1 CALLGVPGD
10 APLVRISRKETTG
23 ALKESIKEEV
33 PEVITCAA
41 RDLQLYV
48 ARDPSKG
55 DADRGEWLSDE
66 DESLLTSALQ
76 RGEVDGAVKALLGGA
91 APMKATGMLQ
101 SIFDKLKMP
110 PPSTKQIHIL
120 VQLPS
125 AGRVGTRAEQRDQGV
140 LVLEPAIKRL
150 KTTSWQR
157 DHGEASGASAA
168 QFSMEKVE
176 LEIDPAEFDLDA
188 LSEKVG
194 SRIGTPG
201 LHAFWST
208 LGEFPP
214 GYHVRKEEEMFW
226 AVVKQ
231 LLLSTGKSPVVILG
245 SPGVGKSCFLV
256 LLAFYVAYF
265 QNRKV
270 LVIRQLK
277 SCDRKNAVVFLKGKD
292 GEHERSSGTS
302 WKVSVY
308 RAFNLSA
315 ADIDAVREAEMTR
328 GSLVLVDGY
337 TQKYVKANDSLRPF
351 NILATSC
358 QYDKKSDD
366 PATMVVLP
374 AWRFEDLLGYVL
386 SNRSW
391 LVETKQRAASDGTS
405 EEVIRQLVAEHYK
418 YSGGSLRAFCTTRE
432 AITRVLTAAA
442 FFPREQSYQLVYE
455 RSGARSDDRSNH
467 FYRQYIV
474 DPSNVNHYVNQIC
487 WYVSVDSA
495 YALKL
500 LGRHNLRLDKYL
512 EYYRHAETVGAGYLG
527 LAYESLLHRAV
538 SESIGNGKHSV
549 EIALRVDDSYE
560 RIVLDVKRTWCS
572 GENKADC
579 HDALT
584 ILDENTYWHP
594 DYPLF
599 PFVDAVTTCD
609 AFAKG
614 SEEPERVLAYVQV
627 TIRDRKTFTTADFA
641 ALDEVMERNTKRLP
655 TKRIFVV
662 VTNKVATRDS
672 FTLTVEDGASCP
684 TMVGCFDPGSLE
696 ERGARVWLSSGE

>member
-1 CALLGVPGD
+1 
-10 APLVRISRKETTG
+10 
-23 ALKESIKEEV
+23 
-33 PEVITCAA
+33 
-41 RDLQLYV
+41 
-48 ARDPSKG
+48 
-55 DADRGEWLSDE
+55 
-66 DESLLTSALQ
+66 
-76 RGEVDGAVKALLGGA
+76 
-91 APMKATGMLQ
+91 
-101 SIFDKLKMP
+101 
-110 PPSTKQIHIL
+110 
-120 VQLPS
+120 
-125 AGRVGTRAEQRDQGV
+125 
-140 LVLEPAIKRL
+140 
-150 KTTSWQR
+150 
-157 DHGEASGASAA
+157 
-168 QFSMEKVE
+168 MEKVE
-176 LEIDPAEFDLDA
+176 LEIDSTEFDLDA
-188 LSEKVG
+188 LGEKVG

-201 LHAFWST
+201 LHAFWSS

-214 GYHVRKEEEMFW
+214 GYHVRKEEAMFW
-226 AVVKQ
+226 SVVKQ

-256 LLAFYVAYF
+256 LLAFYVACF
-265 QNRKV
+265 HKRKV
-270 LVIRQLK
+270 LLIRQLK
-277 SCDRKNAVVFLKGKD
+277 SGDRKNAVVFLNGKD
-292 GEHERSSGTS
+292 GESERSSGTS
-302 WKVSVY
+302 WKVSIHQ
-308 RAFNLSA
+308 AFNQTF
-315 ADIDAVREAEMTR
+315 RELHAIRKAEMTR

-337 TQKYVKANDSLRPF
+337 TQNDVKADICLALRPF
-351 NILATSC
+351 HILATSC
-358 QYDKKSDD
+358 HYDKKSND
-366 PATMVVLP
+366 PANMVVLP

-386 SNRSW
+386 SNRRW
-391 LVETKQRAASDGTS
+391 LVETGLRKTPDGTS

-418 YSGGSLRAFCTTRE
+418 YSGGSLRDFCMTQGALVNFLE
-432 AITRVLTAAA
+432 ASSNRLSQV
-442 FFPREQSYQLVYE
+442 QSYQLVFE

-467 FYRQYIV
+467 FYCHYIV
-474 DPSNVNHYVNQIC
+474 DPSNADHYVTHRC
-487 WYVSVDSA
+487 WFVSVDSA

-549 EIALRVDDSYE
+549 EIALRTDAPYE

-641 ALDEVMERNTKRLP
+641 ALDEVMEKNTKRLP

-672 FTLTVEDGASCP
+672 FRLTVEDGASCP

>member
-1 CALLGVPGD
+1 MSGEAKEEEKELLLICALLGVPGD
-10 APLVRISRKETTG
+10 AFSVVISNKETTD
-23 ALKESIKEEV
+23 ALKKSIKAEV

-66 DESLLTSALQ
+66 GESLLTSALQ
-76 RGEVDGAVKALLGGA
+76 RGEVDEAIKALLEGA

-125 AGRVGTRAEQRDQGV
+125 AGRVWTCVGQSDQEV
-140 LVLEPAIKRL
+140 LVLEPVTKRPR
-150 KTTSWQR
+150 TTSWR
-157 DHGEASGASAA
+157 GDGGEAEREEV
-168 QFSMEKVE
+168 MET
-176 LEIDPAEFDLDA
+176 LHFDPAEFDLDA

-194 SRIGTPG
+194 SRIETPG
-201 LHAFWST
+201 LHAFWSS
-208 LGEFPP
+208 LGGFPP
-214 GYHVRKEEEMFW
+214 GYHVRKEEAMFW
-226 AVVKQ
+226 SVVKQ
-231 LLLSTGKSPVVILG
+231 LLLSTEKSPVVILG
-245 SPGVGKSCFLV
+245 SPGVGKSCFLM

-265 QNRKV
+265 QNRKT
-270 LVIRQLK
+270 LLIRQIK
-277 SCDRKNAVVFLKGKD
+277 SVDRKNAVVFLKGKD
-292 GEHERSSGTS
+292 GEHEQASGTS
-302 WKVSVY
+302 CKVSVY

-315 ADIDAVREAEMTR
+315 DNIDAVREAEMTR

-337 TQKYVKANDSLRPF
+337 TQNDVKANDSLRPF

-358 QYDKKSDD
+358 QYNKKSND
-366 PATMVVLP
+366 PANMVVLP

-386 SNRSW
+386 KNRRW
-391 LVETKQRAASDGTS
+391 LVETGLRKTSDGTS
-405 EEVIRQLVAEHYK
+405 EESIRKLVAEHYK
-418 YSGGSLRAFCTTRE
+418 YSGGSLRDFCMTQVALVNFLETSSNCLSQ
-432 AITRVLTAAA
+432 V
-442 FFPREQSYQLVYE
+442 QSYQLVFE

-474 DPSNVNHYVNQIC
+474 DPSNVNHYVTTRC
-487 WYVSVDSA
+487 WFVSVDSA
-495 YALKL
+495 VALNL
-500 LGRHNLRLDKYL
+500 LGRSNLRLDKYL

-527 LAYESLLHRAV
+527 SAYESLLHRAV
-538 SESIGNGKHSV
+538 SESTGNDKHSV
-549 EIALRVDDSYE
+549 EIALRADAPYE

-599 PFVDAVTTCD
+599 PFVDAVTACD
-609 AFAKG
+609 AFVKG
-614 SEEPERVLAYVQV
+614 SEEPERVLAYVQ
-627 TIRDRKTFTTADFA
+627 
-641 ALDEVMERNTKRLP
+641 
-655 TKRIFVV
+655 
-662 VTNKVATRDS
+662 
-672 FTLTVEDGASCP
+672 
-684 TMVGCFDPGSLE
+684 
-696 ERGARVWLSSGE
+696 

>member
-1 CALLGVPGD
+1 MSGEAKEEEKELLLICALLGVPGD
-10 APLVRISRKETTG
+10 ALSVVISNKETTD

-66 DESLLTSALQ
+66 GESLLTSALK
-76 RGEVDGAVKALLGGA
+76 RGEVDEAIKALLGGA

-125 AGRVGTRAEQRDQGV
+125 ADRVGTLVGQRDRGV
-140 LVLEPAIKRL
+140 LVLEPATKRPR
-150 KTTSWQR
+150 TTSWR
-157 DHGEASGASAA
+157 GDGGEDEREEV
-168 QFSMEKVE
+168 MET
-176 LEIDPAEFDLDA
+176 LHFDPAEFDLDA

-194 SRIGTPG
+194 SRIETPG
-201 LHAFWST
+201 LHAFWSS

-214 GYHVRKEEEMFW
+214 GYHVRKEEAMFW
-226 AVVKQ
+226 SVVKQ

-256 LLAFYVAYF
+256 LLAFYVACF

-270 LVIRQLK
+270 LVIRQIK
-277 SCDRKNAVVFLKGKD
+277 SVDRKNAVVFLKGKD
-292 GEHERSSGTS
+292 GEHEQASGTS
-302 WKVSVY
+302 CKVSVY

-328 GSLVLVDGY
+328 GSLVLIDGY
-337 TQKYVKANDSLRPF
+337 TQGKINADDSLRPF
-351 NILATSC
+351 HILATSY

-366 PATMVVLP
+366 PANMVMLP

-386 SNRSW
+386 KNRRW
-391 LVETKQRAASDGTS
+391 LVETGLRATSDGTS
-405 EEVIRQLVAEHYK
+405 EEVIRKLVAEHYK
-418 YSGGSLRAFCTTRE
+418 YSGGNLRAFCTTRE

-442 FFPREQSYQLVYE
+442 FFPREQSYQLVFE

-474 DPSNVNHYVNQIC
+474 DPSSADHYVTTRC
-487 WYVSVDSA
+487 WFVSVDSA
-495 YALKL
+495 VALNL
-500 LGRHNLRLDKYL
+500 LGRSNLRLDKYL
-512 EYYRHAETVGAGYLG
+512 AYYRHAETVGAGYLG
-527 LAYESLLHRAV
+527 SAYEALLHRAV

-549 EIALRVDDSYE
+549 EIALRVDAPYE
-560 RIVLDVKRTWCS
+560 RIVLDVKRAWCS

-599 PFVDAVTTCD
+599 PFVDAVTACD
-609 AFAKG
+609 AFVKG
-614 SEEPERVLAYVQV
+614 SEEPERVLAYVQ
-627 TIRDRKTFTTADFA
+627 
-641 ALDEVMERNTKRLP
+641 
-655 TKRIFVV
+655 
-662 VTNKVATRDS
+662 
-672 FTLTVEDGASCP
+672 
-684 TMVGCFDPGSLE
+684 
-696 ERGARVWLSSGE
+696 

>member
-1 CALLGVPGD
+1 MSGEAKEEEKELLLICALLGVPGD
-10 APLVRISRKETTG
+10 APLVRISRKEITD
-23 ALKESIKEEV
+23 ALKEAIKAKV

-55 DADRGEWLSDE
+55 DADHGEWLSDE

-76 RGEVDGAVKALLGGA
+76 RGEVDEAIKALLGGA

-125 AGRVGTRAEQRDQGV
+125 AGRVGPRAEQRDRGV

-176 LEIDPAEFDLDA
+176 LEIDSTEFDLDA
-188 LSEKVG
+188 LGEKVG

-201 LHAFWST
+201 LHAFWSS

-214 GYHVRKEEEMFW
+214 GYHVRKEEAMFW
-226 AVVKQ
+226 SVVKQ

-256 LLAFYVAYF
+256 LLAFYVACF
-265 QNRKV
+265 HKRKV
-270 LVIRQLK
+270 LLIRQLK
-277 SCDRKNAVVFLKGKD
+277 SGDRKNAVVFLNGKD
-292 GEHERSSGTS
+292 GESERSSGTS
-302 WKVSVY
+302 CKVSVY

-337 TQKYVKANDSLRPF
+337 TQGKINADDSLRPF
-351 NILATSC
+351 HILATSC

-366 PATMVVLP
+366 PANMVVLP

-386 SNRSW
+386 KNRRW
-391 LVETKQRAASDGTS
+391 LVETKLRATSDGTS
-405 EEVIRQLVAEHYK
+405 EEVIRKLVAEHYK
-418 YSGGSLRAFCTTRE
+418 YSGGNLRAFCTTRE

-474 DPSNVNHYVNQIC
+474 DPSSADHYVT
-487 WYVSVDSA
+487 
-495 YALKL
+495 
-500 LGRHNLRLDKYL
+500 H
-512 EYYRHAETVGAGYLG
+512 
-527 LAYESLLHRAV
+527 
-538 SESIGNGKHSV
+538 
-549 EIALRVDDSYE
+549 
-560 RIVLDVKRTWCS
+560 
-572 GENKADC
+572 
-579 HDALT
+579 
-584 ILDENTYWHP
+584 
-594 DYPLF
+594 
-599 PFVDAVTTCD
+599 
-609 AFAKG
+609 
-614 SEEPERVLAYVQV
+614 
-627 TIRDRKTFTTADFA
+627 
-641 ALDEVMERNTKRLP
+641 
-655 TKRIFVV
+655 
-662 VTNKVATRDS
+662 
-672 FTLTVEDGASCP
+672 
-684 TMVGCFDPGSLE
+684 
-696 ERGARVWLSSGE
+696 

>member
-1 CALLGVPGD
+1 MSGEAKEEEKELLLICALLGVPGD
-10 APLVRISRKETTG
+10 ALSVVISNKETTD

-66 DESLLTSALQ
+66 GESLLTSALK
-76 RGEVDGAVKALLGGA
+76 RGEVDEAIKALLGGA

-125 AGRVGTRAEQRDQGV
+125 ADRVGTLVGQRDRGV
-140 LVLEPAIKRL
+140 LVLEPATKRPR
-150 KTTSWQR
+150 TTSWR
-157 DHGEASGASAA
+157 GDGGEDEREEV
-168 QFSMEKVE
+168 MET
-176 LEIDPAEFDLDA
+176 LHFDPAEFDLDA

-194 SRIGTPG
+194 SRIETPG
-201 LHAFWST
+201 LHAFWSS

-226 AVVKQ
+226 SVVKQ

-245 SPGVGKSCFLV
+245 SPGVGKSCFLM
-256 LLAFYVAYF
+256 LLAFYVACF
-265 QNRKV
+265 HKRKV
-270 LVIRQLK
+270 LLIRQLK
-277 SCDRKNAVVFLKGKD
+277 TVERMNAVVFLNGKD
-292 GEHERSSGTS
+292 GERERSSGTS
-302 WKVSVY
+302 WKVCIHQ
-308 RAFNLSA
+308 AFNQTFCELHA
-315 ADIDAVREAEMTR
+315 IRKEEMTR

-337 TQKYVKANDSLRPF
+337 TQNDVKADICLALRPF
-351 NILATSC
+351 HILATSC
-358 QYDKKSDD
+358 QYDKKSND
-366 PATMVVLP
+366 PANMVMLP

-386 SNRSW
+386 KNRRW
-391 LVETKQRAASDGTS
+391 LVETGLRATSDGTS
-405 EEVIRQLVAEHYK
+405 EEVIRKLVAEHYK
-418 YSGGSLRAFCTTRE
+418 YSGGNLRAFCTTRE

-442 FFPREQSYQLVYE
+442 FFPREQSYQLVFE

-474 DPSNVNHYVNQIC
+474 DPSNADHYVTNRC
-487 WYVSVDSA
+487 WFVSVDSA
-495 YALKL
+495 SVLKL
-500 LGRHNLRLDKYL
+500 LGRSNLRLDKYL
-512 EYYRHAETVGAGYLG
+512 AYYRHAETVGAGYLG
-527 LAYESLLHRAV
+527 SAYESLLHRAV
-538 SESIGNGKHSV
+538 SESIGNDKHSV
-549 EIALRVDDSYE
+549 EIALRADAPYE
-560 RIVLDVKRTWCS
+560 RIVLDVKRAWCS

-584 ILDENTYWHP
+584 TLDENTYWHP

-599 PFVDAVTTCD
+599 PFVDAVTACD

-614 SEEPERVLAYVQV
+614 SEEPERVLAYVQ
-627 TIRDRKTFTTADFA
+627 
-641 ALDEVMERNTKRLP
+641 
-655 TKRIFVV
+655 
-662 VTNKVATRDS
+662 
-672 FTLTVEDGASCP
+672 
-684 TMVGCFDPGSLE
+684 
-696 ERGARVWLSSGE
+696 